1 MTIETIETDEA
12 IETIV
17 TICTREH
24 LGTFGVF
31 ETVVSISP
39 EGGSL
44 SGRAGGVRGRAW
56 EVRRGGG
63 SGCAGCAG
71 VFLETPK
78 SFINKKNGH
87 A

>member
-31 ETVVSISP
+31 ETVVTTSP
-39 EGGSL
+39 RHARTPTPHTPNGDTPAWGDGHKSL
-44 SGRAGGVRGRAW
+44 KR
-56 EVRRGGG
+56 
-63 SGCAGCAG
+63 
-71 VFLETPK
+71 LQM
-78 SFINKKNGH
+78 
-87 A
+87 